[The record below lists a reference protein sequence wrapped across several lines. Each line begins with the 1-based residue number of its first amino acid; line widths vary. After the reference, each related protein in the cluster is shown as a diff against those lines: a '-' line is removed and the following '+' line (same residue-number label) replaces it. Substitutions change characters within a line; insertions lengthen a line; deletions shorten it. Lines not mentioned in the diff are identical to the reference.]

1 MIDCVLLP
9 EPRSSSS
16 VGFFYHL
23 PAIQTLLVC
32 LCVYICAICSLKMAD
47 DECRANL
54 YHSCSTAATAPAST
68 LQGKNK
74 HAHTHTGS
82 STALL
87 PTQSYLPIKLNFSL
101 HLLKMVRCSLS
112 FYLSPSLSLCFLSPP
127 ADCPGGDWWELWWDE
142 AGCTHVSLSHVSG
155 PAVSWAHPS
164 GFGCTGRG
172 NMYTQIQKY
181 SQKHTLT
188 TASPACCQCSKPNL
202 PRYCVRLKTT
212 YAILISSQIFCGEF
226 LCEIPVLFHLLWNS
240 GSKTTFTSKGWG
252 SIATFF

>member
-1 MIDCVLLP
+1 MCFITRATQLQFCGV
-9 EPRSSSS
+9 
-16 VGFFYHL
+16 FFIICQQFKL
-23 PAIQTLLVC
+23 S
-32 LCVYICAICSLKMAD
+32 LCVYVCIYVLFAVLKWLMTSAG
-47 DECRANL
+47 R
-54 YHSCSTAATAPAST
+54 TFTTPVQQQ
-68 LQGKNK
+68 LQLLPLLFKVRTNT
-74 HAHTHTGS
+74 HTHTGS

-212 YAILISSQIFCGEF
+212 YAILISLQIFCGEF
-226 LCEIPVLFHLLWNS
+226 LCEWYPCCEIAVLKLPSHQRDEEALQHFFS
-240 GSKTTFTSKGWG
+240 FTFT
-252 SIATFF
+252 